1 MIDVTEGVKTARI
14 EFSFMEKKQ
23 AAQRIKQLTEEVNQH
38 RRRYHVHDA
47 PTISDEAYDSLFREL
62 ETLETEFPELRSA
75 ASPTLRVGDEPRAAF
90 QKVRHQSKQ
99 WSFDDVFD
107 RSELEAWDER
117 LRKLIE
123 KKTGTKPPAIEYVAE
138 LKIDGLKIVLTYEQG
153 ILVQGATRG
162 NGEIGESVTENLR
175 TIEAIPLTLDR
186 PEDVIVVG
194 EAWLSKDELAR
205 INRERAQEHEPLF
218 ANPRNAAAGSIRQLD
233 SRVTA
238 KRKLSAF
245 IYDID
250 SLGGK
255 PLPTTQSD
263 ELTLLQEL
271 GFVVNPHTRLCSSID
286 AIEAYYEEWNAK
298 RESLPYALDGI
309 VIKVNDQTLYEYLGY
324 TGKSPRFGV
333 AYKFPAEEGTS
344 QVEDIGIQ
352 VGRTGALTPVAHLK
366 PVRLA
371 GTTVSRATLH
381 NVDEIKRLDVRVG
394 DTVIVRKAGD
404 IIPEVV
410 AVLTA
415 LRTGQEKV
423 FVVPTTCPKCGS
435 TVTREVLNEKQ
446 GVKEYSA
453 ALYCPNPKCFG
464 KERESLIHAVSR
476 KGLDIVGLGE
486 KIIEQLMNEGLIADI
501 ADLYELTVG
510 DLEPLERFAE
520 KSAEKLIQAIQARKQ
535 VKLEQLLFA
544 LGIRHVGEETA
555 ELIAKSLAEQRKS
568 ASMHPSSLYELLTQ
582 YTVDDWQHVPGIG
595 IKSAESLTD
604 WSSQSSTKK
613 LFQRLDEVDLR
624 VVLPEVSTT
633 PGKLAGLTFVLTGEL
648 ENFTRDVAKRR
659 IKELGGSVASSVSHQ
674 TDFVVA
680 GADPGSKYTKAKEL
694 GVPILDEA
702 ALVKKLN
709 A

>member
-1 MIDVTEGVKTARI
+1 MTGEVKTARI

-263 ELTLLQEL
+263 ELTFLQEL
-271 GFVVNPHTRLCSSID
+271 GFVINPHTRLCSSID

-520 KSAEKLIQAIQARKQ
+520 KSAEKLIQAIQARKR

-582 YTVDDWQHVPGIG
+582 YTVDDWQRVPGIG

-613 LFQRLDEVDLR
+613 LFQRLNEVGLHIA
-624 VVLPEVSTT
+624 LPEVSTT

-694 GVPILDEA
+694 GVPILDEV